1 MEKSLLYLDLNL
13 NSMKKLF
20 ILTVFVLLFAGH
32 SSAQRFAYVDSD
44 FILESIPEYKTAQR
58 DLDKLALDWQK
69 DIDSKFLEVDNMRKK
84 YQAEQFLMTK
94 EMKDNRLR
102 EIAEKEKAA
111 QELQRSRFGYEGELF
126 VKRQELIEPIQGKVY
141 AAVQK
146 VAEERAFDFIF
157 DKASG
162 GATLFYTNT
171 KHDLSEIIIK
181 RLVK

>member
-1 MEKSLLYLDLNL
+1 MRKILLLT
-13 NSMKKLF
+13 LF
-20 ILTVFVLLFAGH
+20 VFFIVGY
-32 SSAQRFAYVDSD
+32 SSAQRFAYVDTE
-44 FILESIPEYKTAQR
+44 FILENIPEYRLAQKN
-58 DLDKLALDWQK
+58 LDKIAFDWQK
-69 DIDSKFLEVDNMRKK
+69 EIDAQFDEVDKMRKK

-94 EMKDNRLR
+94 EMKDARLQ
-102 EIAEKEKAA
+102 EIADKEKQA
-111 QELQRSRFGYEGELF
+111 QDLQRRRFGFEGELF
-126 VKRQELIEPIQGKVY
+126 IKRQELIEPIQGKVY

-162 GATLFYTNT
+162 GATLLYTNT

>member
-1 MEKSLLYLDLNL
+1 
-13 NSMKKLF
+13 MKYIF
-20 ILTVFVLLFAGH
+20 IIFFLSILSVETI
-32 SSAQRFAYVDSD
+32 SAQRFAYVDSEY
-44 FILESIPEYKTAQR
+44 ILENIPEYKQAQK
-58 DLDKLALDWQK
+58 DLDIIAVQWQK
-69 DIDSKFLEVDNMRKK
+69 EIDATFDEVDKMRKK

-94 EMKDNRLR
+94 EMKDTRLK
-102 EIAEKEKAA
+102 EIADKENEA
-111 QELQRSRFGYEGELF
+111 QDLQRKRFGFEGELF
-126 VKRQELIEPIQGKVY
+126 IKRQELIEPIQGKVY

-181 RLVK
+181 RLAK

>member
-1 MEKSLLYLDLNL
+1 
-13 NSMKKLF
+13 MKYIFIILF
-20 ILTVFVLLFAGH
+20 ITTLSAGNI
-32 SSAQRFAYVDSD
+32 SAQRFAYVDSEY
-44 FILESIPEYKTAQR
+44 ILENIPEYKMAQKN
-58 DLDKLALDWQK
+58 LDIIAVQWQK
-69 DIDSKFLEVDNMRKK
+69 EIDTMFDEVDKMRKK
-84 YQAEQFLMTK
+84 YQVEQFLMTK
-94 EMKDNRLR
+94 EMKDARLQ
-102 EIAEKEKAA
+102 EIADKEKEA
-111 QELQRSRFGYEGELF
+111 QDLQRKRFGFEGELF
-126 VKRQELIEPIQGKVY
+126 VKRQELIEPIQGNVY